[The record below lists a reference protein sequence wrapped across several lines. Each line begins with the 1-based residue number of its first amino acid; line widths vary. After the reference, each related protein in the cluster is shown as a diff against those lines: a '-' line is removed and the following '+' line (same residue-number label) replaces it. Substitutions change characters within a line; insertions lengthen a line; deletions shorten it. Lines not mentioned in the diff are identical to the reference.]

1 MHQLTRQRH
10 GGLLFFFSFA
20 RLCAPFF
27 FFSCALAGEWDQAMQ
42 NTFALQNAGQA
53 VANHSRCSANV
64 LSLMRRQ
71 GIATTSASLREL
83 NDTELLQL
91 GMLAAVGGISRWER
105 TKPPQ
110 SSGAEATRLVL
121 DDNGSLVHVLSPGAM
136 QNDVMLCVIV
146 SLLSVL
152 LLFHILPTLKL

>member
-1 MHQLTRQRH
+1 
-10 GGLLFFFSFA
+10 
-20 RLCAPFF
+20 
-27 FFSCALAGEWDQAMQ
+27 
-42 NTFALQNAGQA
+42 
-53 VANHSRCSANV
+53 
-64 LSLMRRQ
+64 MRRQ